1 MILHFGRL
9 GLFPWDGKGRGGG
22 YGSTASWQHL
32 VTTIAHTPPLSSHRK
47 SKCAST
53 TSSSSFH
60 LRPPRL
66 FPKMTVLSHPHLTSA
81 SSSRPISTF
90 CASDEDEED
99 PWAVKGDTPAPSQ
112 AMAQDPRQP
121 VENVGYSVNDDEQE
135 GSTAY
140 NSGGGG
146 GAAYS
151 PPPPAFSDEDDNG
164 AAGMGGMARKSRGSD
179 EVPRS
184 TYDSSSSHHQQQ
196 QLKQQYDTASHPGK
210 TSSSL
215 DPWATTNSQPS
226 SAWGVNRSSAAAS
239 APPNTSSAIRGGF
252 AASSYGNQDDD
263 EDEQDFNRPPPAPR
277 SPPGPSSWVAV
288 ELRPDVEGL
297 IFKYNSY
304 NVIRRP
310 ISTGDE
316 ADDLT
321 ASSARLLDTTRKS
334 RLHSS
339 SSRPGGGGASASAY
353 SAPPLPSSLAY
364 ASASSANTTV
374 VRRYS
379 DFVWLNDLLLRRYP
393 FRLVPVLPPKRLSI
407 PVGGRNLSDAF
418 IEKRRRGLQR
428 YLRAVV

>member
-1 MILHFGRL
+1 
-9 GLFPWDGKGRGGG
+9 
-22 YGSTASWQHL
+22 
-32 VTTIAHTPPLSSHRK
+32 
-47 SKCAST
+47 
-53 TSSSSFH
+53 
-60 LRPPRL
+60 
-66 FPKMTVLSHPHLTSA
+66 MTVLSHPHLSSA

-112 AMAQDPRQP
+112 AMTQDPRQP
-121 VENVGYSVNDDEQE
+121 VENVGYSINDDEQDD
-135 GSTAY
+135 SNAY
-140 NSGGGG
+140 N
-146 GAAYS
+146 AAPYS

-164 AAGMGGMARKSRGSD
+164 AAGMGGVARKSRGSD

-184 TYDSSSSHHQQQ
+184 THDSSSSYLQQQ
-196 QLKQQYDTASHPGK
+196 QQRQHRSTPSSSFVPANK

-215 DPWATTNSQPS
+215 DPWATGNSQPS
-226 SAWGVNRSSAAAS
+226 SAWGVNRSPAAAT
-239 APPNTSSAIRGGF
+239 APSNTSSAIRGGF
-252 AASSYGNQDDD
+252 TGPAYGNQDDD
-263 EDEQDFNRPPPAPR
+263 EDEQDFDRPPPAPR

-310 ISTGDE
+310 LSTGDE

-321 ASSARLLDTTRKS
+321 ASSARLLDTTRKT
-334 RLHSS
+334 RLQS
-339 SSRPGGGGASASAY
+339 SSRPGASAY
-353 SAPPLPSSLAY
+353 TAPPLPSSLAY

-379 DFVWLNDLLLRRYP
+379 DFVWLNDILLRRYP

-407 PVGGRNLSDAF
+407 PVGGRNLSDSF